1 MIWWQKKPIFDLI
14 NGYEKL
20 SLREQKSVLI
30 GIVSTICILA
40 FMLVIEPM
48 VIGYQNLDEK
58 YNDAIE
64 LRGQIENQLEET
76 LTRKLQDPN
85 VPLREELAGLEKQSQ
100 ALDEDI
106 GRLTKALVAPKQM
119 VLLLENVLS
128 ADKNIKLISLVN
140 LPKED
145 VIFNLEKDGD
155 YSEDNVENDTNSEVG
170 VIYKHTFE
178 IEMKA
183 TYDSTVK
190 YLKRIDNL
198 QWKVFWQQLDY
209 EIKQYPNGILKMKIY
224 TLSTSKEV
232 LGV

>member
-1 MIWWQKKPIFDLI
+1 MIWWQKKPFSDLV
-14 NGYEKL
+14 NGYDKL
-20 SLREQKSVLI
+20 SLREQKIVLV
-30 GIVSTICILA
+30 GIVSSICIMA

-48 VIGYQNLDEK
+48 IIGYQKLDEK
-58 YNDAIE
+58 YIDAVE
-64 LRGQIENQLEET
+64 LHDQIENQLEET

-85 VPLREELAGLEKQSQ
+85 VPLREELADLEEQSQ

-119 VLLLENVLS
+119 VLLLENMLN
-128 ADKNIKLISLVN
+128 ADKDIKLISLVN

-155 YSEDNVENDTNSEVG
+155 YSEGNISNDENSEVG

-183 TYDSTVK
+183 TYDSTVN
-190 YLKRIDNL
+190 YLKRIDSL